1 MRNVAGMGVGYTACN
16 YKVRETD
23 RAAARALQDNRRAT
37 QPPQSQLGTR
47 PSLPPLL
54 SLKCQAANQNQDWR
68 RPISISGQAKYRLII
83 LKEPGKCHT

>member
-54 SLKCQAANQNQDWR
+54 SLKCQAANQNQD
-68 RPISISGQAKYRLII
+68 
-83 LKEPGKCHT
+83 